1 VGEGY
6 RPSAG
11 QALAAIVEGQ
21 MAAAVDG
28 YLDELDADDRNTGA
42 DALRRPILG
51 ALGLRR
57 IGKKA
62 IIDFRVAASKS
73 AAE

>member
-1 VGEGY
+1 
-6 RPSAG
+6 
-11 QALAAIVEGQ
+11 
-21 MAAAVDG
+21 
-28 YLDELDADDRNTGA
+28 
-42 DALRRPILG
+42 LRRPILG